1 MRTLKH
7 NIIAIKGVIKGKH
20 DIITIK
26 GVIRKK

>member
-1 MRTLKH
+1 MRTLKN

-26 GVIRKK
+26 GVIRGK